1 MVKYRF
7 PGIGGNSLLLLGS
20 SIRLDAGLQFLAR
33 TECNNATGADGNFF
47 TGFGIAP
54 RAPILVPQIEIAES
68 GEFDLFAGRE
78 RGTIFLE
85 KKIHEFPC
93 LPLFQAQLIE

>member
-33 TECNNATGADGNFF
+33 AECNNATGADGDFF
-47 TGFGIAP
+47 TGFRIATGT
-54 RAPILVPQIEIAES
+54 PILVPQIEITEPRQ
-68 GEFDLFAGRE
+68 FDLFAR
-78 RGTIFLE
+78 RQRSTYFLE
-85 KKIHEFPC
+85 KQVDEFTRFA
-93 LPLFQAQLIE
+93 LVQSQLIK